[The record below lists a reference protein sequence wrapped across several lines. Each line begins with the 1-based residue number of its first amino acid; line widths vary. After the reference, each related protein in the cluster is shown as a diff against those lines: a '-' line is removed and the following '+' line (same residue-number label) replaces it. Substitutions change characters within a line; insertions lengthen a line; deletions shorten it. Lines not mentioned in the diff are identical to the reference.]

1 MVATDVPG
9 CREVVR
15 RDTGLLVPAADPA
28 ALAQAIAT
36 LAQSPDLRARFGAA
50 ARALAVERFSADAI
64 GHATVDLY
72 QRIIDGSTC
81 AAMARASS

>member
-1 MVATDVPG
+1 MRWCGPIPVCWFPSTDPI
-9 CREVVR
+9 
-15 RDTGLLVPAADPA
+15 

-64 GHATVDLY
+64 GQATVHLY
-72 QRIIDGSTC
+72 QRIIDGSTR
-81 AAMARASS
+81 AALARAPS

>member
-15 RDTGLLVPAADPA
+15 PDTGFLVPTDDPTP
-28 ALAQAIAT
+28 LAQAIAT

-64 GHATVDLY
+64 GQATVDLY
-72 QRIIDGSTC
+72 RRLVDGGP
-81 AAMARASS
+81 RAV